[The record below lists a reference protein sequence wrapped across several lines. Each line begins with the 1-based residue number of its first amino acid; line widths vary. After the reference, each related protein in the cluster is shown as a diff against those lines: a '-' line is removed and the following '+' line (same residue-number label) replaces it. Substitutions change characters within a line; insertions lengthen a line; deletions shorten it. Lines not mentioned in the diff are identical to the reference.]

1 MAILVNVHQ
10 ISKSFGVRPLFEG
23 LSFSIESQDRI
34 GLIGPNGAGKS
45 TLLKIL
51 AGIEKPDA
59 GQCSVQR
66 GLRVSYLS
74 QVPTFQENATVLS
87 TLLEGAEDPDD
98 WEAMSMAHEW
108 ISRLS
113 AGEKIEEEQ
122 PVKSLSGGWK
132 KKLALAREILRK
144 PDLLLLDEPTN
155 HLDVPSIQWLE
166 DYLAQANFATLTITH
181 DRQFLQQVSN
191 RILELDRKNP
201 GGILSVKGDYVKY
214 LELKESLMSAQ
225 AQAETKLKNTLRRET
240 EWLKRGAKARTTKQQ
255 ARIQRHGELSQEVEE
270 LEYRNQNK
278 EVRFDFQGTEK
289 APKKL
294 IEAKGI
300 TKGFGDKVV
309 VPKFDLV
316 VGPKSRIGLLG
327 KNGSGKTTL
336 LKMLVGEEKPDQG
349 EVFFSEHL
357 KIVWFEQNRESLD
370 PDATVVETL
379 CPRGDSVIFRGAKV
393 HIKGY
398 LDRFLFTPT
407 QMEMKVGKLSGG
419 EQSRLL
425 VAKLMLQEAN
435 VLVLD
440 EPTNDLDI
448 ATLDVLEEVLR
459 DFSGAVL
466 LVSHDRYFLDQVAKE
481 IYAFEGPKILTFH
494 GVQQWESWKLSNPSS
509 SLGTQDKKRSSQAT
523 SSTGGSGTFGSSSKG
538 GASGTEGVA
547 GAAGDTDAAGLAGAA
562 GNIVGS
568 GLGADSKASNT
579 SGAPK
584 TAKKKLSY
592 KEQFELDQMEEK
604 IQKAEEA
611 LTRAVEESNK
621 PEYASQASKL
631 MAITEEMRRC
641 QEEVDRLY
649 ARWEELEQKREPSQ

>member
-23 LSFSIESQDRI
+23 LSFSVESQDRI
-34 GLIGPNGAGKS
+34 GLIGPNGSGKS

-51 AGIEKPDA
+51 AGLEKPDS
-59 GQCSVQR
+59 GVCSVQR
-66 GLRVSYLS
+66 GLKVSYLA
-74 QVPTFQENATVLS
+74 QVPTFQEDATIMS

-98 WEAMSMAHEW
+98 WESMALAHEW

-113 AGEKIEEEQ
+113 DGEKIDENQ
-122 PVKSLSGGWK
+122 RVQSLSGGWK
-132 KKLALAREILRK
+132 KKLALAREILKK

-166 DYLAQANFATLTITH
+166 DFLAQASFATVTITH

-191 RILELDRKNP
+191 RIVELDRKNA

-225 AQAETKLKNTLRRET
+225 ALAETKLKNTLRRET

-255 ARIQRHGELSQEVEE
+255 ARIQRHGELSAEVEE
-270 LEYRNQNK
+270 LEYRNQSK

-289 APKKL
+289 SPKKL

-300 TKGFGDKVV
+300 SKAFGDGIV

-336 LKMLVGEEKPDQG
+336 LKMLVGEETPDRG
-349 EVFFSEHL
+349 EVIFSDQV
-357 KIVWFEQNRESLD
+357 KIVWFEQNREALD
-370 PDATVVETL
+370 PDATVVDTL

-425 VAKLMLQEAN
+425 IAKLMLQEAN

-481 IYAFEGPKILTFH
+481 IYAFEDGNILTFH
-494 GVQQWESWKLSNPSS
+494 GVQQWESWKLSASS
-509 SLGTQDKKRSSQAT
+509 AT
-523 SSTGGSGTFGSSSKG
+523 STNQNKKKAATPPSNPTEEVKNETPINKG
-538 GASGTEGVA
+538 
-547 GAAGDTDAAGLAGAA
+547 
-562 GNIVGS
+562 
-568 GLGADSKASNT
+568 
-579 SGAPK
+579 
-584 TAKKKLSY
+584 AKKKLSY
-592 KEQFELDQMEEK
+592 KEQFELEQMEEK
-604 IQKAEEA
+604 IQKAEQA
-611 LTRAVEESNK
+611 LALATEESAK

-631 MAITEEMRRC
+631 QTLTAELQRC
-641 QEEVDRLY
+641 QEEVDKLY
-649 ARWEELEQKREPSQ
+649 ARWQELEKKLE